1 MPADGCIPAVRQAG
15 HLSFR
20 TTKQGKNMAGQ
31 NVSKVQMLDLLDR
44 LANDDGFRD
53 RFEKKPSA
61 ALVEVGIPPDQI
73 KGFPEDHTRPGKLAP
88 KPEFEAARKRL
99 INQAGDECLCMI
111 IPGLRLDFGD
121 HN

>member
-1 MPADGCIPAVRQAG
+1 MTGQKV
-15 HLSFR
+15 
-20 TTKQGKNMAGQ
+20 TKT
-31 NVSKVQMLDLLDR
+31 QMLDLLGR

-53 RFEKKPSA
+53 RFEKNPSA
-61 ALVEVGIPPDQI
+61 ALTEAGIPPNQI

-88 KPEFEAARKRL
+88 KVDFENACKRL
-99 INQAGDECLCMI
+99 NNQVGEECLCMI